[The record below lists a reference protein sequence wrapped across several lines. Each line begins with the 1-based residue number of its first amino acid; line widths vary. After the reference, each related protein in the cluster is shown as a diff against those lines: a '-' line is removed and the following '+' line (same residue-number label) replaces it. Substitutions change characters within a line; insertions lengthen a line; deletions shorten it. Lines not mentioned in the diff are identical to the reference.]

1 MIFDQDDAD
10 RAMAEIDAMA
20 VVVTNETLDALCDLL
35 EKRAVSC
42 DELAR
47 KRREETNTKSV
58 LKAIDGELD
67 AIRLDGK
74 ANGVR
79 LAVSFI
85 RDLQRGVLP

>member
-1 MIFDQDDAD
+1 VSDSG
-10 RAMAEIDAMA
+10 

-35 EKRAVSC
+35 EKRARSC
-42 DELAR
+42 DGLA
-47 KRREETNTKSV
+47 KDRRD
-58 LKAIDGELD
+58 KAEGAERGSGTVDNLMT

-79 LAVSFI
+79 LAISFI

>member
-1 MIFDQDDAD
+1 MSDSS
-10 RAMAEIDAMA
+10 

-35 EKRAVSC
+35 EKRARSC
-42 DELAR
+42 NQLAQESRDKAKRERLIGDEL
-47 KRREETNTKSV
+47 T
-58 LKAIDGELD
+58 

>member
-1 MIFDQDDAD
+1 MSDPG
-10 RAMAEIDAMA
+10 

-35 EKRAVSC
+35 EKRATSC
-42 DELAR
+42 DKLAQD
-47 KRREETNTKSV
+47 RRENAKKKRVEQV
-58 LKAIDGELD
+58 VGDELS

-79 LAVSFI
+79 LAISFI